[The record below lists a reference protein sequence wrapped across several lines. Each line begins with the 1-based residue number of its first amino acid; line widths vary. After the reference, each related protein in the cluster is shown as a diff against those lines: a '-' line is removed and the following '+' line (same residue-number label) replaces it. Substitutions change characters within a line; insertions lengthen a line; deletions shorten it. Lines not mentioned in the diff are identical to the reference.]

1 MQAKDI
7 NVTYLKLA
15 RCSQINDSLV
25 VQIDDYRRIRSIQD
39 SAIVL
44 HKYQQI
50 VSENKY
56 KVCEN
61 ALIETNKEVG
71 EKERQIKKLKFT
83 KNFFI
88 GVSFLVTLSHLL
100 K

>member
-44 HKYQQI
+44 YKYQQV

-61 ALIETNKEVG
+61 ALIETNKEIG
-71 EKERQIKKLKFT
+71 EKERQIKRLKFT

-88 GVSFLVTLSHLL
+88 SVSFLVTLSYLL